1 MKKYLVVL
9 IVFGL
14 VFISRIPLHAAT
26 HEVSTSS
33 ASLAW
38 MQSELVPKMIQSIST
53 SAVDTAYD
61 YSQRPV
67 IGIIISD
74 FRDDQ
79 GREVVI
85 GRDLASWMRAG
96 LNKEKQFFVYDRRH
110 PVYKSLETILAVDPS
125 FKPAWQKRFQENL
138 AKNFSNLQLDLILT
152 GTVIKESEDRLKIT
166 TSLIPIFKKI
176 RPIETEY
183 AKGKSSQAVFLS
195 PSLSSS
201 EMTGA
206 LKILPKGRLVILAHL
221 DPKFEQVDPGQ
232 RTDQEKT
239 HKIKKTSKGVIAS
252 RWDFKMP
259 NDLNIWLDDG
269 KLSLIKIKNWPVW
282 RQKEYED
289 LFSGFETDTL
299 WLDDTL
305 DEGLH
310 FLFFSLSP
318 AKDQYKTFSR
328 TIDIKSGANH
338 YLVFTLGSDLMGNP
352 ELIFKWIVD
361 PLKKP
366 LPF

>member
-14 VFISRIPLHAAT
+14 AFFHRTPLHAAT
-26 HEVSTSS
+26 QEVPSPST
-33 ASLAW
+33 SLAW
-38 MQSELVPKMIQSIST
+38 MQSELVPRMIQSIST
-53 SAVDTAYD
+53 TAVDTAYD
-61 YSQRPV
+61 YLQRPI

-79 GREVVI
+79 GREIVI
-85 GRDLASWMRAG
+85 GKDLAYWLRAG

-152 GTVIKESEDRLKIT
+152 GTIVKESEDRLKVT
-166 TSLIPIFKKI
+166 TSLIPLFKKI

-195 PSLSSS
+195 PPLSSS
-201 EMTGA
+201 EINIA
-206 LKILPKGRLVILAHL
+206 LKILPKGRLVVLAHL
-221 DPKFEQVDPGQ
+221 DPKFEQIDPGQ
-232 RTDQEKT
+232 RTDQEKA
-239 HKIKKTSKGVIAS
+239 HKIKKARKGGVAS
-252 RWDFKMP
+252 RWDFRTP

-269 KLSLIKIKNWPVW
+269 KLSLIKIKNWPEW

-299 WLDDTL
+299 WFDDNL
-305 DEGLH
+305 DEGPH

-318 AKDQYKTFSR
+318 SKDQYKTFSR

-352 ELIFKWIVD
+352 ELIFNWIVD